1 MMGGG
6 FGVCCVYRLGNA
18 QSVNH
23 RGRCFERSLSRVCGS
38 LLGYSETMT
47 KLAKTTNPSARWE
60 WIVYTPMVLS
70 AVAAFAVLLAQ
81 SVIWLKTTR
90 WVWIKLPDV
99 GIQFPLERMTTDII
113 GANKTLA
120 WLSNDAPLFLWL
132 VLIIPLTWRI
142 LTAITE
148 RVLPNQ

>member
-1 MMGGG
+1 
-6 FGVCCVYRLGNA
+6 
-18 QSVNH
+18 
-23 RGRCFERSLSRVCGS
+23 
-38 LLGYSETMT
+38 
-47 KLAKTTNPSARWE
+47 
-60 WIVYTPMVLS
+60 
-70 AVAAFAVLLAQ
+70 
-81 SVIWLKTTR
+81 
-90 WVWIKLPDV
+90 
-99 GIQFPLERMTTDII
+99 MTTDII

>member
-1 MMGGG
+1 
-6 FGVCCVYRLGNA
+6 
-18 QSVNH
+18 
-23 RGRCFERSLSRVCGS
+23 
-38 LLGYSETMT
+38 MT

-132 VLIIPLTWRI
+132 VLIIPLTWRM